1 MHFCTYFHD
10 FARDPERK
18 IGLYFRGI
26 YQCRSWVGTIPYV
39 TTDLGVSYVRIVPIQ
54 SSTTGRC
61 LLGGGIFPKTRL
73 CDSVGPPE
81 QGVEEGASV
90 APLVLAVCSIFI
102 LLGEASESGK

>member
-61 LLGGGIFPKTRL
+61 LLGGETFDVNNPINKSNYSLIIVVVVLEIIRRL
-73 CDSVGPPE
+73 RKEWPRCR
-81 QGVEEGASV
+81 
-90 APLVLAVCSIFI
+90 
-102 LLGEASESGK
+102 